1 MTTTTD
7 TGTTYRAYMA
17 EVSGHVS
24 ALLGGAMHVSDMA
37 DYLYR
42 DAFDDGVPARD
53 CAIDAIEADDLASGL
68 YAELQRATDTTDTPG
83 NGATDTTEQR
93 DTEKESSLVDRS
105 LSDVLNEHRP
115 SVRNFA
121 GNLSAPDEYIT
132 DGRILL
138 LTEHI
143 RTAGRVKKYRDRTP
157 GQSNCANVHGRIHR
171 SIEYKAIKQVIPD
184 FSDFVPAS
192 YFGCATRPG
201 GTSLVFKVGDTRQY
215 LCLDADLFA
224 IVADVYAPAP
234 VPEVLVHPAHPTTGP
249 AVYLPYWYRVAVP
262 RDRRKIYGLI
272 MPVRHRIEHP
282 QLSN

>member
-17 EVSGHVS
+17 DVSRHVS

-42 DAFDDGVPARD
+42 DAYDDGVPAHD
-53 CAIDAIEADDLASGL
+53 CAIDAIQADDIASVFYAKLHRAPEQPAPAQPAPPATSETPELELRPLA
-68 YAELQRATDTTDTPG
+68 DI
-83 NGATDTTEQR
+83 
-93 DTEKESSLVDRS
+93 
-105 LSDVLNEHRP
+105 LNEHRP

-121 GNLSAPDEYIT
+121 GNLSAPDDYIT

-143 RTAGRVKKYRDRTP
+143 RTAGRAKKYRDRTP
-157 GQSNCANVHGRIHR
+157 GYGRIHR
-171 SIEYKAIKQVIPD
+171 SVEYKAIKQVIPD
-184 FSDFVPAS
+184 YSNYVPAS

-224 IVADVYAPAP
+224 IVADVYCSAP
-234 VPEVLVHPAHPTTGP
+234 VPEVLVHPEHPNTGP
-249 AVYLPYWYRVAVP
+249 AIYLPYWYRRNVF
-262 RDRRKIYGLI
+262 GLI

>member
-7 TGTTYRAYMA
+7 TGTTYRQYMA
-17 EVSGHVS
+17 DVSRHVS

-53 CAIDAIEADDLASGL
+53 CAIDAIEADDIASGL
-68 YAELQRATDTTDTPG
+68 YAELHRATDTTDTPG

-143 RTAGRVKKYRDRTP
+143 RTAGRVKKYRDKLPNMAHREPRTVP
-157 GQSNCANVHGRIHR
+157 AD
-171 SIEYKAIKQVIPD
+171 AIDKVIPD
-184 FSDFVPAS
+184 YSNYVPAS
-192 YFGCATRPG
+192 YFGCATREG
-201 GTSLVFKVGDTRQY
+201 GTSLVFNVCYTRQY

-224 IVADVYAPAP
+224 IVADVYCSAP
-234 VPEVLVHPAHPTTGP
+234 VPEVLVHPDHPTTGP
-249 AVYLPYWYRVAVP
+249 AIYLPYGYRRNVF
-262 RDRRKIYGLI
+262 GLI